1 MSTLQILDDEEESY
15 EILEK
20 QDQPDIDYLKS
31 LKETSQIFLR
41 VNDFVIPEPDFRD
54 FTEEEFIEYFEEN
67 TNQEILKKFNNHNI
81 PEDFRSSMSQVYK
94 SKDGKN
100 NIFIYFLPTSSQ
112 KTNVGIDVIK
122 SFCKLIVLLGCNEG
136 VMISEKPLT
145 SKSRESLES
154 SNIKSDCGR
163 EEIYNVISY
172 TDDMFINV
180 VDHCLTPEVLKIY
193 SGEELE
199 EFLEKEGMKRSHF
212 PKMIISDPIAKF
224 YRARVGDVIKMK
236 RKTGNRDTLI
246 NEQIVYRVVIY
257 GITKKK

>member
-1 MSTLQILDDEEESY
+1 MDSLQILDDEEETY
-15 EILEK
+15 DTLER
-20 QDQPDIDYLKS
+20 QDQPDIDYLKG
-31 LKETSQIFLR
+31 LKETSQVFLR
-41 VNDFVIPEPDFRD
+41 VNNFELEEPDFRD
-54 FTEEEFIEYFEEN
+54 FTEEDFIEYFEDN
-67 TNQEILKKFNNHNI
+67 VNQEILKKFNNLNI
-81 PEDFRSSMSQVYK
+81 PEDFRSSMSNVYR
-94 SKDGKN
+94 SKDEKN
-100 NIFIYFLPTSSQ
+100 SIFIYFLPTSTQ

-154 SNIKSDCGR
+154 SNVKSYCPRDQV
-163 EEIYNVISY
+163 YNVISY

-193 SGEELE
+193 SGEELDA
-199 EFLEKEGMKRSHF
+199 FLEKEKMNKNHF

-224 YRARVGDVIKMK
+224 YRARVGDVIMMK

-246 NEQIVYRVVIY
+246 NEQIVYRVIVY

>member
-1 MSTLQILDDEEESY
+1 MSDLQILDDEEESY
-15 EILEK
+15 EFMGKEE
-20 QDQPDIDYLKS
+20 QPDIDYLKG
-31 LKETSQIFLR
+31 LKETSQVFLR
-41 VNDFVIPEPDFRD
+41 VNNFEIDEPDFRD
-54 FTEEEFIEYFEEN
+54 LTEEEFIEFMEEN
-67 TNQEILKKFNNHNI
+67 TNPEILKKFNSLNI
-81 PEDFRSSMSQVYK
+81 PEDFRSSMSNVYR
-94 SKDGKN
+94 SKDEKN

-145 SKSRESLES
+145 SKSRESVES
-154 SNIKSDCGR
+154 SNVKSYCPRDQV
-163 EEIYNVISY
+163 YNVISY

-199 EFLEKEGMKRSHF
+199 EFLEKEGMKRNHF

-246 NEQIVYRVVIY
+246 NEQIVYRAVVY